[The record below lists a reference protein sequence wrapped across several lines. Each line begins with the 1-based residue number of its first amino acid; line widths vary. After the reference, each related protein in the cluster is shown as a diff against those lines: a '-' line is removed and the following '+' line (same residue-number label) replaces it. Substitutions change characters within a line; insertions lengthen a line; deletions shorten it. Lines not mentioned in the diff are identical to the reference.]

1 MKHVPSFPFKEG
13 PREYQLLAL
22 DAWKTSGHQGFFAMA
37 TGTGKTITA
46 LNCIYD
52 YYLEHGRYRALIL
65 VPTLSLVEQWH
76 REINRFNFGNI
87 VKISS
92 KERHWKDDITRITA
106 SSYLDPTSSYII
118 ISTYASF
125 ARDSVLAWLED
136 LPQDTIII
144 ADEAHNLGAPLLIQS
159 MNHLNHKM
167 RIGLSATARRYFDNI
182 GNAAINRY
190 FNISDSY
197 TYEYSMRDAI
207 NNGVLC
213 HYEYF
218 PRVVSLNESEMEEYS
233 ILSKK
238 IGKFYDPETDSF
250 EDSPV
255 LTALLIKRK
264 RIIHKAI
271 AKVFEFEKI
280 INQIYEENG
289 TLKYTMVYSPEGMN
303 PPDSI
308 YYEAIEDDD
317 FIEDDTLPMIDIY
330 TKIVSQVHPRITVEQ
345 FTSKDNDR
353 ERILEDFTSGAT
365 NVLVAMKCLDEGI
378 DVPRAETAIFIA
390 STGNP
395 RQFIQRRGRI
405 LRTHPD
411 KDKAKIYD
419 LVIAPYIDH
428 SYETFEMERSLIRN
442 ELKRVADFAALSDN
456 PEHTSM
462 VLDEI
467 VNYYGINLFSNEQ
480 VG

>member
-1 MKHVPSFPFKEG
+1 
-13 PREYQLLAL
+13 
-22 DAWKTSGHQGFFAMA
+22 
-37 TGTGKTITA
+37 
-46 LNCIYD
+46 
-52 YYLEHGRYRALIL
+52 
-65 VPTLSLVEQWH
+65 
-76 REINRFNFGNI
+76 
-87 VKISS
+87 
-92 KERHWKDDITRITA
+92 
-106 SSYLDPTSSYII
+106 
-118 ISTYASF
+118 
-125 ARDSVLAWLED
+125 
-136 LPQDTIII
+136 
-144 ADEAHNLGAPLLIQS
+144 
-159 MNHLNHKM
+159 
-167 RIGLSATARRYFDNI
+167 
-182 GNAAINRY
+182 
-190 FNISDSY
+190 
-197 TYEYSMRDAI
+197 
-207 NNGVLC
+207 
-213 HYEYF
+213 
-218 PRVVSLNESEMEEYS
+218 MEEYS

-280 INQIYEENG
+280 INQIYKENG

-353 ERILEDFTSGAT
+353 ERILGDFTSGAT

-456 PEHTSM
+456 PGHTSK

-467 VNYYGINLFSNEQ
+467 VNYYGINLFGNEQ